1 MICLKNKVTRFLVTS
16 LVTLM
21 LLCLVI
27 FSIMVIHMDKKNFET
42 LSEIGTQY
50 MSGMSERVRMHF
62 ETTCLDRLTQV
73 EVMVNTIS
81 EEDFTD
87 MVGLKEELEYIASA
101 REFDHLA
108 FFSNE
113 GIFEMVYGDM
123 IKVVDPEPFLDS
135 LRKGEKKIAVGEGAD
150 GAGLVLLGIPC
161 TYPME
166 NREDCIAL
174 VASIPVSFVSD
185 MLSLDKEDALTYAHI
200 IRRDGSYV
208 IRGGKTYFDSYFEHI
223 RNDCG
228 AHAKGY
234 IDRLSDAMAVREDFG
249 MIMESSDGRRNMY
262 CNALPFSEWF
272 LITIMPYGMLDETIN
287 NLSNQWLGMAI
298 LSCAVIIVALILI
311 FIKYFQMTKQQMQ
324 ALNKAREEAIE
335 ANKAKSE
342 FLSNM
347 SHDIRT
353 PMNAIVGMTAI
364 ATANIDNQQ
373 QVQNCLKK
381 ISLSSKHLLGLI
393 NDVLDMSKIESGK
406 MTLNMDRISLKEVM
420 ESIVS
425 IVQPQIRAKKQSF
438 DVLIHDIIEE
448 NVYCD
453 SVRLN
458 QVLLNFLSNAI
469 KFTPDGGTIH
479 VALHEEESPKGDEF
493 VRTHIHVRDDGIGMT
508 PEFQEK
514 IFESFTREDSMRV
527 RKTEGTGLGMAIT
540 KYIVDAMEGTIEIHS
555 EIGKGTEFHVVLDL
569 ERAEVQEEDM
579 VLPNWNM
586 LLVDDDQVLCEATV
600 QSLKSI
606 GVNAQWALDG
616 ETAIEMIEKC
626 NKMHDDFQ
634 IILLDWKLPGIS
646 GIQTA
651 RQIREKKGGD
661 IPILL
666 ISAYDW
672 SEIEE
677 EARAAGITGFI
688 SKPLFKST
696 LFYGLRPYAGE
707 TKLEA
712 ASESEKEI
720 DFNGK
725 HILLAEDNDLNWEI
739 ASELL
744 SELGLILDWAENGQI
759 CVEKFQESE
768 QGHYDA
774 ILMDLRMPVMNGYEA
789 TMAIRASSRADANI
803 PIIAMTADAFS
814 EDIKKCLDCGMNAHV
829 SKPIDI
835 KEVSRLLER
844 HMKG

>member
-101 REFDHLA
+101 RGFDHLA

-208 IRGGKTYFDSYFEHI
+208 IRGGKTYSDSYFEHI

-406 MTLNMDRISLKEVM
+406 MTLNMDQISLKEVM

-479 VALHEEESPKGDEF
+479 VVLHEEESPKGDEF

-744 SELGLILDWAENGQI
+744 SELGLILDWAENGQV
-759 CVEKFQESE
+759 CVEKFEQSE
-768 QGHYDA
+768 VGFYDA
-774 ILMDLRMPVMNGYEA
+774 VLMDLRMPVMNGYEA

>member
-81 EEDFTD
+81 EENFTD

-101 REFDHLA
+101 RGFDHLA

-298 LSCAVIIVALILI
+298 LSKYRRKFIIR
-311 FIKYFQMTKQQMQ
+311 Y
-324 ALNKAREEAIE
+324 
-335 ANKAKSE
+335 
-342 FLSNM
+342 
-347 SHDIRT
+347 
-353 PMNAIVGMTAI
+353 
-364 ATANIDNQQ
+364 
-373 QVQNCLKK
+373 
-381 ISLSSKHLLGLI
+381 
-393 NDVLDMSKIESGK
+393 
-406 MTLNMDRISLKEVM
+406 
-420 ESIVS
+420 
-425 IVQPQIRAKKQSF
+425 
-438 DVLIHDIIEE
+438 
-448 NVYCD
+448 
-453 SVRLN
+453 
-458 QVLLNFLSNAI
+458 
-469 KFTPDGGTIH
+469 
-479 VALHEEESPKGDEF
+479 
-493 VRTHIHVRDDGIGMT
+493 
-508 PEFQEK
+508 
-514 IFESFTREDSMRV
+514 
-527 RKTEGTGLGMAIT
+527 
-540 KYIVDAMEGTIEIHS
+540 
-555 EIGKGTEFHVVLDL
+555 
-569 ERAEVQEEDM
+569 
-579 VLPNWNM
+579 
-586 LLVDDDQVLCEATV
+586 
-600 QSLKSI
+600 
-606 GVNAQWALDG
+606 
-616 ETAIEMIEKC
+616 
-626 NKMHDDFQ
+626 
-634 IILLDWKLPGIS
+634 
-646 GIQTA
+646 
-651 RQIREKKGGD
+651 
-661 IPILL
+661 
-666 ISAYDW
+666 
-672 SEIEE
+672 
-677 EARAAGITGFI
+677 
-688 SKPLFKST
+688 
-696 LFYGLRPYAGE
+696 
-707 TKLEA
+707 
-712 ASESEKEI
+712 
-720 DFNGK
+720 
-725 HILLAEDNDLNWEI
+725 
-739 ASELL
+739 
-744 SELGLILDWAENGQI
+744 
-759 CVEKFQESE
+759 
-768 QGHYDA
+768 
-774 ILMDLRMPVMNGYEA
+774 
-789 TMAIRASSRADANI
+789 
-803 PIIAMTADAFS
+803 
-814 EDIKKCLDCGMNAHV
+814 
-829 SKPIDI
+829 
-835 KEVSRLLER
+835 
-844 HMKG
+844 